1 MQTHNIDLSHFHYT
15 FSALL
20 HFPGAWL
27 VYNSIY
33 FFGTFALSRCLVGV
47 EFTPQGCN
55 LHPEIY
61 TQKCKFFTPQ
71 FWSILE
77 YKQFIPHFACKLS
90 ESVNLHPKD
99 LSGK

>member
-47 EFTPQGCN
+47 EFTPQGCRC
-55 LHPEIY
+55 Y
-61 TQKCKFFTPQ
+61 QKWDAENQVLQIDEDKTP
-71 FWSILE
+71 
-77 YKQFIPHFACKLS
+77 IPHQELIGLISKLA
-90 ESVNLHPKD
+90 E
-99 LSGK
+99 

>member
-61 TQKCKFFTPQ
+61 TQK
-71 FWSILE
+71 
-77 YKQFIPHFACKLS
+77 
-90 ESVNLHPKD
+90 V
-99 LSGK
+99 

>member
-71 FWSILE
+71 FWSIN
-77 YKQFIPHFACKLS
+77 
-90 ESVNLHPKD
+90 NLYPILRANYPKV
-99 LSGK
+99 